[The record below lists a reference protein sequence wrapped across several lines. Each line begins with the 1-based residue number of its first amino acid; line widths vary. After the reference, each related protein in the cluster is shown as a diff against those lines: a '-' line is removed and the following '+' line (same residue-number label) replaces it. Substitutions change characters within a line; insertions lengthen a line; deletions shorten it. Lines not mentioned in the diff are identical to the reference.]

1 MRGGGETKNEGG
13 RTYQVHKNAAVEF
26 EGRRGKKSGEEK
38 GEEEEGGEGEGEGER
53 VVVVVVVV
61 MKVEGCGGSACL
73 TFLNLRFVFLSKN
86 RTHSS
91 ALPLLSFQPWTR
103 TPTVGP
109 VGPAFLVDVPALD
122 RLFMGSFLP
131 EVLVRVTPL
140 PLAPTFPRSAAGP
153 LGALFMLMGRV
164 PARRPP
170 RPPRPLPRPPAGAS
184 MSKSPSRSTR
194 ARPPPPVLLVIPPL
208 LTREERAAD
217 MVRCFGVWRARFG
230 IEDPERLSCS

>member
-1 MRGGGETKNEGG
+1 MKREE
-13 RTYQVHKNAAVEF
+13 QVHKNVAVES
-26 EGRRGKKSGEEK
+26 RREERGWGGGGGG
-38 GEEEEGGEGEGEGER
+38 GEEER
-53 VVVVVVVV
+53 
-61 MKVEGCGGSACL
+61 VEGWVVGGSACL
-73 TFLNLRFVFLSKN
+73 TFLNLRLVFLSKN

-109 VGPAFLVDVPALD
+109 VGPAFLVDVPLD
-122 RLFMGSFLP
+122 RFTGSFLV

-153 LGALFMLMGRV
+153 LGALLMLTARV

-194 ARPPPPVLLVIPPL
+194 ARPPPAVLLVIPPL

-217 MVRCFGVWRARFG
+217 MV
-230 IEDPERLSCS
+230 SC